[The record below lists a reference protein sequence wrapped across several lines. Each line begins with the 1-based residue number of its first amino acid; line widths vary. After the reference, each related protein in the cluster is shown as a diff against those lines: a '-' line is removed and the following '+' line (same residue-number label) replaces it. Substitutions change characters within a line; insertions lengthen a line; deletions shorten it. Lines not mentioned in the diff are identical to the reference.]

1 MKQRSRA
8 TTGLF
13 FGVSAYLIWGS
24 FPLIITASAFA
35 NPLETVVWRVVF
47 GFFFAA
53 LLVSITRAWRPIVE
67 LAKSPKKLGWIAVA
81 ALFIFINWETYVI
94 AVVTGNTIESSLGYF
109 INPLIT
115 ILFAVLILKEK
126 LRPVQWVALGIG
138 FVAVVVL
145 TLDYGRPP
153 WFAFILAFSFAIYS
167 LAKNKVGN
175 KIPALQSF
183 TLESAIVMP
192 IALIQLAVVA
202 SMGPIMLFTGVF
214 EASVLIGFGIMTAIP
229 LILFGAAAS
238 RIPLA
243 SIGFIAVIVLTLDYG
258 RPPWFAFILAFSFA
272 IYSLAKNKVGNKI
285 PALQSFTL
293 ESAIVMPVAL
303 IQLAVVASM
312 GPIMLF
318 TGVFEASVLIG
329 FGILTAIPLI
339 LFGAAASR
347 IPLAS
352 IGFIQYL
359 TPTLQFLTAYFIL
372 QEPMPAVRWIGFGL
386 VWVSLAVL
394 TFDALT
400 ARRGALPIAEQP

>member
-1 MKQRSRA
+1 VKQRSRA
-8 TTGLF
+8 TTGLL

-47 GFFFAA
+47 GFLFAA
-53 LLVSITRAWRPIVE
+53 LLVSITKAWRPIVE
-67 LAKSPKKLGWIAVA
+67 LARSPKKLGWIAVA

-126 LRPVQWVALGIG
+126 LRPMQWVAL
-138 FVAVVVL
+138 
-145 TLDYGRPP
+145 
-153 WFAFILAFSFAIYS
+153 
-167 LAKNKVGN
+167 
-175 KIPALQSF
+175 
-183 TLESAIVMP
+183 
-192 IALIQLAVVA
+192 
-202 SMGPIMLFTGVF
+202 
-214 EASVLIGFGIMTAIP
+214 
-229 LILFGAAAS
+229 
-238 RIPLA
+238 
-243 SIGFIAVIVLTLDYG
+243 SIGLVAVIVLTLDYG
-258 RPPWFAFILAFSFA
+258 RPPWFALILALSFA
-272 IYSLAKNKVGNKI
+272 IYSLAKNKVGKSI

-303 IQLAVVASM
+303 IQLALVAAT

-318 TGVFEASVLIG
+318 TGVFETSVLIG

-372 QEPMPAVRWIGFGL
+372 LEPMPPARWIGFGL
-386 VWVSLAVL
+386 VWISLAVL
-394 TFDALT
+394 TVDAIRSRRT
-400 ARRGALPIAEQP
+400 AIPIVETS

>member
-1 MKQRSRA
+1 VKQRSRA
-8 TTGLF
+8 TTGIL

-47 GFFFAA
+47 GFLFAA
-53 LLVSITRAWRPIVE
+53 LLVSITKAWRPIVE
-67 LAKSPKKLGWIAVA
+67 LARSPKKLGWIAVA

-126 LRPVQWVALGIG
+126 LRPMQWVAL
-138 FVAVVVL
+138 
-145 TLDYGRPP
+145 
-153 WFAFILAFSFAIYS
+153 
-167 LAKNKVGN
+167 
-175 KIPALQSF
+175 
-183 TLESAIVMP
+183 
-192 IALIQLAVVA
+192 
-202 SMGPIMLFTGVF
+202 
-214 EASVLIGFGIMTAIP
+214 
-229 LILFGAAAS
+229 
-238 RIPLA
+238 
-243 SIGFIAVIVLTLDYG
+243 SIGLVAVIVLTLDYG
-258 RPPWFAFILAFSFA
+258 RPPWFALILALSFA
-272 IYSLAKNKVGNKI
+272 IYSLAKNKVGKSI

-303 IQLAVVASM
+303 IQLAFVAAT

-318 TGVFEASVLIG
+318 TGVFETSVLIG

-372 QEPMPAVRWIGFGL
+372 LEPMPPARWIGFGL
-386 VWVSLAVL
+386 VWISLAVL
-394 TFDALT
+394 TFDAIRSRRT
-400 ARRGALPIAEQP
+400 AIPVVETS

>member
-8 TTGLF
+8 TTGLL

-47 GFFFAA
+47 GFLFAA
-53 LLVSITRAWRPIVE
+53 VLVSITKAWRPIIE
-67 LAKSPKKLGWIAVA
+67 LARSPKKLGWIAVA

-115 ILFAVLILKEK
+115 ILFAVVILKEK
-126 LRPVQWVALGIG
+126 LRPMQWVALSIG
-138 FVAVVVL
+138 LVAVIVL
-145 TLDYGRPP
+145 TFDYGRPP
-153 WFAFILAFSFAIYS
+153 WFALILALSFAIYS
-167 LAKNKVGN
+167 LAKNKVGR
-175 KIPALQSF
+175 S
-183 TLESAIVMP
+183 
-192 IALIQLAVVA
+192 
-202 SMGPIMLFTGVF
+202 
-214 EASVLIGFGIMTAIP
+214 
-229 LILFGAAAS
+229 
-238 RIPLA
+238 
-243 SIGFIAVIVLTLDYG
+243 
-258 RPPWFAFILAFSFA
+258 
-272 IYSLAKNKVGNKI
+272 I

-312 GPIMLF
+312 GPLMLF
-318 TGVFEASVLIG
+318 TGVFETTVLIG

-359 TPTLQFLTAYFIL
+359 TPTMQFLIAYFIL
-372 QEPMPAVRWIGFGL
+372 LEPMPPARWIGFGL
-386 VWVSLAVL
+386 VWISLAVL
-394 TFDALT
+394 TFDAIRSRRATILVVET
-400 ARRGALPIAEQP
+400 A

>member
-8 TTGLF
+8 TTGIF

-47 GFFFAA
+47 GFLFAA

-126 LRPVQWVALGIG
+126 LRRMQWVALGIG
-138 FVAVVVL
+138 FIAVLVL

-153 WFAFILAFSFAIYS
+153 WFALILAFSFAIYS
-167 LAKNKVGN
+167 LAKNKVG
-175 KIPALQSF
+175 K
-183 TLESAIVMP
+183 
-192 IALIQLAVVA
+192 
-202 SMGPIMLFTGVF
+202 
-214 EASVLIGFGIMTAIP
+214 
-229 LILFGAAAS
+229 
-238 RIPLA
+238 
-243 SIGFIAVIVLTLDYG
+243 
-258 RPPWFAFILAFSFA
+258 
-272 IYSLAKNKVGNKI
+272 KI

-318 TGVFEASVLIG
+318 SGGYQAAVLIS

-359 TPTLQFLTAYFIL
+359 TPTLQFLIAYFIL
-372 QEPMPAVRWIGFGL
+372 QEPMPAARWIGFGL
-386 VWVSLAVL
+386 VWFSLAVL
-394 TFDALT
+394 TFDALR
-400 ARRGALPIAEQP
+400 ARRGTLPIAEQP

>member
-8 TTGLF
+8 TTGIL

-47 GFFFAA
+47 GFLFAA
-53 LLVSITRAWRPIVE
+53 LLVSITKAWRPIIE

-126 LRPVQWVALGIG
+126 LRPMQWVALGIG

-214 EASVLIGFGIMTAIP
+214 EASI
-229 LILFGAAAS
+229 
-238 RIPLA
+238 
-243 SIGFIAVIVLTLDYG
+243 
-258 RPPWFAFILAFSFA
+258 
-272 IYSLAKNKVGNKI
+272 
-285 PALQSFTL
+285 
-293 ESAIVMPVAL
+293 
-303 IQLAVVASM
+303 
-312 GPIMLF
+312 
-318 TGVFEASVLIG
+318 LIG

-372 QEPMPAVRWIGFGL
+372 QEPMPAARWIGFGL
-386 VWVSLAVL
+386 VWFSLAVL
-394 TFDALT
+394 TFDALK
-400 ARRGALPIAEQP
+400 ARRGALPVAEQP